1 MFRMQEKKRLYYLE
15 DNHELRETTADWM
28 SLHLPDTVHLMS
40 FERLGELKE
49 ANRSCAACY
58 IIADLNLP
66 DADPEQVLKFLRN
79 EVHASVPVM
88 IFCGDLHQL
97 SLLKQQSRF
106 QILSKGSSI
115 DEFMRQL
122 NLLIAPL
129 NTDKIYQKNA

>member
-1 MFRMQEKKRLYYLE
+1 MQEKKRLYYLE
-15 DNHELRETTADWM
+15 DNHELRETTAEWM
-28 SLHLPDTVHLMS
+28 SMHLPDSVHLMS

-88 IFCGDLHQL
+88 IFCGDRHQL
-97 SLLKQQSRF
+97 SLLNQQTRF
-106 QILSKGSSI
+106 QILTKGASI
-115 DEFMRQL
+115 DEFMQQL

-129 NTDKIYQKNA
+129 NTDKTYQKNG